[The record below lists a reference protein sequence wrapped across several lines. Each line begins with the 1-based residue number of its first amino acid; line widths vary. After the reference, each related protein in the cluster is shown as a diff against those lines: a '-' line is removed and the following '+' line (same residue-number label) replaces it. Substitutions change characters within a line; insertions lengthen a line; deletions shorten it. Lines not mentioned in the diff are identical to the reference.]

1 MRVYV
6 YVAAACCALV
16 HWCSRQ
22 CSAEIF
28 TAMAEMEIVLGAE
41 RQATSVIDAY
51 IEAEHRR
58 LERLK
63 E

>member
-1 MRVYV
+1 
-6 YVAAACCALV
+6 
-16 HWCSRQ
+16 
-22 CSAEIF
+22 
-28 TAMAEMEIVLGAE
+28 MAEMEIVLGAE